1 MKKNA
6 KIPFLPL
13 AHFFEESE
21 RSSPPEI
28 LRSNAQVNHAFPE
41 LLYKKKDEIIPRK
54 NDFLQ
59 IDGRFLMAGFKFGFN
74 NKKEMRIVLDI
85 ESASPR
91 YFLNC
96 PYSLIM

>member
-28 LRSNAQVNHAFPE
+28 LRSNAQVNHAFPK
-41 LLYKKKDEIIPRK
+41 YKKGKLK
-54 NDFLQ
+54 
-59 IDGRFLMAGFKFGFN
+59 
-74 NKKEMRIVLDI
+74 NKKKTKLFQEKMI
-85 ESASPR
+85 
-91 YFLNC
+91 FFK
-96 PYSLIM
+96 